1 MESELEKRF
10 VKVPYWNIL
19 FALMAAFCLIGPRI
33 SFGQETVAVL
43 SSEAIPYREALEGF
57 REAFGRPISTARMT
71 EGAPKITP
79 EIRVVVAFGGKAA
92 QENYPDRVSLIY
104 CLAPG
109 TKLEMKNQGI
119 VIEVKMLP
127 RAGAILSK
135 LKAVQPGLKRLAV
148 FSSSKT
154 GEEELQEM
162 REAAP
167 SSGIEIFSEKLN
179 NAEELPGRLR
189 GVFGKVDG
197 ILLLPDPLLINGNS
211 LAIFKEFSW
220 SNRIPF
226 YVPTAGLVE
235 HGAVASVSST
245 FREIGYAAGSAA
257 RRVLEGGAGHKTVH
271 PEKVDL
277 VLNMEA
283 AAKVGLQIPNEVVQK
298 AEKVLR

>member
-1 MESELEKRF
+1 LEKKIRNA
-10 VKVPYWNIL
+10 PYRNII
-19 FALMAAFCLIGPRI
+19 FALATAFCLIGPGI
-33 SFGQETVAVL
+33 SFAQETLAVL

-57 REAFGRPISTARMT
+57 REALGRPISTARMT

-92 QENYPDRVSLIY
+92 QESYPDRVSLIY

-109 TKLEMKNQGI
+109 TKLEVRNRQGS

-135 LKAVQPGLKRLAV
+135 LKEVQPGLKRLAV

-154 GEEELQEM
+154 PEEDLQEM

-167 SSGIEIFSEKLN
+167 SSGIEVFSEKLN

-189 GVFGKVDG
+189 AVFGKADG
-197 ILLLPDPLLINGNS
+197 ILLLPDPLLINANS
-211 LAIFKEFSW
+211 LSIFKEFSW
-220 SNRIPF
+220 SSRIPF

-245 FREIGYAAGSAA
+245 FREIGHAAGSAA
-257 RRVLEGGAGHKTVH
+257 RRVLEGGAANKTVY

-277 VLNMEA
+277 VLNMKA
-283 AAKVGLQIPNEVVQK
+283 AASVGLQISNEVVQK